1 MSEEEI
7 VALKERI
14 HNENTEK
21 ADKKTE
27 KAFLG
32 FLSVQQNVTDMEYW
46 LYEPEERDKLLCKFW
61 YEIKTSEGENYC
73 ISSLKHI
80 QYGLNRVLKKKGHNY
95 SIIKSLQ
102 FAKSQQCLNKACANL
117 KKFGQGYVVPYKE
130 IKPAGN

>member
-1 MSEEEI
+1 MPRKKKLSDKEQFKSMSEEEI

-46 LYEPEERDKLLCKFW
+46 LYEP
-61 YEIKTSEGENYC
+61 
-73 ISSLKHI
+73 
-80 QYGLNRVLKKKGHNY
+80 
-95 SIIKSLQ
+95 
-102 FAKSQQCLNKACANL
+102 
-117 KKFGQGYVVPYKE
+117 
-130 IKPAGN
+130 